1 MIQCKQDCDPQLT
14 SPEKHLVKKI
24 SETVLTDHKVQD
36 GDVSFIFGSDELLAS
51 LKKEFFQQ
59 DHWTD
64 VIDISLPRAKENAE
78 EFGESFEKEVARLIV
93 HGTLHLLGFED
104 KTEKQKDTMRKT
116 EEKYLNL
123 VDWELLF
130 GE

>member
-1 MIQCKQDCDPQLT
+1 M
-14 SPEKHLVKKI
+14 
-24 SETVLTDHKVQD
+24 
-36 GDVSFIFGSDELLAS
+36 
-51 LKKEFFQQ
+51 
-59 DHWTD
+59 
-64 VIDISLPRAKENAE
+64 
-78 EFGESFEKEVARLIV
+78 